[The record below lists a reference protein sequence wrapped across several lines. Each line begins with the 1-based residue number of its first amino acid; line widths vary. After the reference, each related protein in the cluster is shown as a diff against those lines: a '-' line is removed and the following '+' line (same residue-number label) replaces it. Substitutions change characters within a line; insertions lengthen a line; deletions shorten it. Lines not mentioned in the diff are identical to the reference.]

1 MVMTGVMRLFFLF
14 LTAVA
19 LLAFSPFVHADTI
32 DRLRAVVD
40 QTPITSLQVDDGM
53 RPFLRSSP
61 DKSLQT
67 LSAVQE
73 EVLAGFVRRQ
83 LVLHDFKALEK
94 KGANIP
100 ESIIDEIIQEDIRTG
115 FTDRADFMKQLQ
127 QEGITV
133 DDYRK
138 NKREAFIV
146 QQMTLAN
153 VSEPIISPHR
163 IEVYY
168 GEHPDDYK
176 VPEQVKMRVITLVKR
191 PGDDSG
197 VARKRA
203 DEILLKIRGGA
214 SFDEMAAVY
223 SDSKSTRD
231 SGDPGWREVSK
242 INKTLVEELRKLK
255 PGECSEVIET
265 PETCFLLLL
274 QEWNP
279 AHARPLGE
287 VRDDIEKILR
297 DREKTRLT
305 NKWIERLKTKTFIKN
320 DL

>member
-1 MVMTGVMRLFFLF
+1 
-14 LTAVA
+14 
-19 LLAFSPFVHADTI
+19 
-32 DRLRAVVD
+32 
-40 QTPITSLQVDDGM
+40 
-53 RPFLRSSP
+53 
-61 DKSLQT
+61 
-67 LSAVQE
+67 
-73 EVLAGFVRRQ
+73 
-83 LVLHDFKALEK
+83 
-94 KGANIP
+94 
-100 ESIIDEIIQEDIRTG
+100 
-115 FTDRADFMKQLQ
+115 
-127 QEGITV
+127 
-133 DDYRK
+133 
-138 NKREAFIV
+138 
-146 QQMTLAN
+146 MTLAN

-231 SGDPGWREVSK
+231 SGEPGWREVSK